1 MGTRKGVKRPD
12 RTKALT
18 DTATPEDNTRYIR
31 FARASMALYEQKPID
46 ISDEDQVK
54 QRIIEYFDLAE
65 EHGLKPTV
73 AGLCSSLGINRTTFA
88 DWCAGR
94 TRSSTHSLP
103 IKNARQILEDIME
116 QQMQNGKINPV
127 AGIFL
132 MSNNFGYKQKVDISA
147 EVGPSQGLLEGR
159 SAEELRAR
167 YADVIDVDAEDPTKK
182 IAESAEGAEDDDF

>member
-1 MGTRKGVKRPD
+1 
-12 RTKALT
+12 
-18 DTATPEDNTRYIR
+18 
-31 FARASMALYEQKPID
+31 
-46 ISDEDQVK
+46 
-54 QRIIEYFDLAE
+54 
-65 EHGLKPTV
+65 
-73 AGLCSSLGINRTTFA
+73 
-88 DWCAGR
+88 
-94 TRSSTHSLP
+94 
-103 IKNARQILEDIME
+103 ME

-182 IAESAEGAEDDDF
+182 IAESAEGAEEDDF